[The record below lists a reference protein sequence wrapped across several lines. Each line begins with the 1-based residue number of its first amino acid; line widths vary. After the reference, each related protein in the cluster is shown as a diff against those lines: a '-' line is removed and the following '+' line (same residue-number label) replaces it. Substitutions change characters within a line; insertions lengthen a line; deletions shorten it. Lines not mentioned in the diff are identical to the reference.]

1 MIIHKITL
9 HTFFRISSPTKN
21 TEITTAKMLKLN
33 SFGGEITIK
42 SLEDIRLE
50 TSNVSLKYSQIQLRQ
65 NRMIYN
71 GYEFQ
76 SKPN

>member
-1 MIIHKITL
+1 M
-9 HTFFRISSPTKN
+9 FFRISSPTKN

-50 TSNVSLKYSQIQLRQ
+50 TSNVSLTL
-65 NRMIYN
+65 
-71 GYEFQ
+71 F
-76 SKPN
+76 PNT